1 MACPGCLVAV
11 AGTDG
16 LGVDAS
22 CESSAKASLILG
34 LVGGAVGGGFLMY
47 LAMGWMVE
55 KGYGANWRRRRR
67 R

>member
-16 LGVDAS
+16 LGADTS
-22 CESSAKASLILG
+22 CESSARAALILG
-34 LVGGAVGGGFLMY
+34 LVGGALGGGFLMY
-47 LAMGWMVE
+47 LAMARMLQ
-55 KGYGANWRRRRR
+55 KGYGANRRRRR